1 MLCFTSFR
9 FSFHII
15 IAWSLISEW
24 RVRQR
29 SCAIWPTAPKVD
41 SMKMKYCSKIYKKIM
56 TKMYFKLRKL
66 VVFKHRQI
74 TVETIE
80 CTKTNN
86 DIIDSDEMLLAL
98 DSNTRYSQ
106 FPSVGSF
113 TSLSIEQWV
122 QGNLWLYVTCNWQA
136 CWDIADEGHLKI
148 LGSPPWDRTRDL
160 QRSRRMT

>member
-29 SCAIWPTAPKVD
+29 SCAIWPTALKVD

-56 TKMYFKLRKL
+56 TKMYFKLQKL

-74 TVETIE
+74 IVETIE

-113 TSLSIEQWV
+113 TSLSIEHWV
-122 QGNLWLYVTCNWQA
+122 QVTSGFMSHA
-136 CWDIADEGHLKI
+136 I
-148 LGSPPWDRTRDL
+148 DRL
-160 QRSRRMT
+160 AELLLMSAIWKFWAIPGV